1 MDKVKRGPGNARANC
16 RDLIITELE
25 RIDLTPNQRIQ
36 LLDRLADLQIVATVE
51 GRDKRKASQ
60 KKIRARAQQSPEDK
74 IKRQAEMDRRKK
86 IRKMPKENYVTDAE
100 RDEFRKKAEDKDFL
114 PKPIIKDSGQD
125 ELDKL
130 FDSISDEETQ

>member
-16 RDLIITELE
+16 RDLIIIELE
-25 RIDLTPNQRIQ
+25 RTDLTQDNRVH